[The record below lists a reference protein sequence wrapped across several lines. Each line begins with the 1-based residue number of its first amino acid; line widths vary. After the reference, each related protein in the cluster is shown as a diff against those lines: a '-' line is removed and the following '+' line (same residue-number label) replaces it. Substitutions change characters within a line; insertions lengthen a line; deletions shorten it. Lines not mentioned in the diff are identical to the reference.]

1 MLLAQDDG
9 LNWTDATA
17 LIALL
22 VIIAGLTLG
31 SIAAALTRRIASG
44 EKRPE
49 AVRSSVGALSTLA
62 FSIILIVALVIALGI
77 VNSEALDQLS
87 RDLVSFM
94 PKALSA
100 AIMLILGNVVGSIAE
115 TGVARS
121 LGHVA
126 PEVRNRVP
134 ALVKWGVMGFAIVI
148 AANQLSIDTTIIIVA
163 VASVFFSIGLAAAM
177 LAGLGGQHVARQIAA
192 GRALRQLV
200 TVGDTIR
207 TDRVGGVVKAIGS
220 TNTQITTF
228 DEDIQLVPN
237 AELLGDRF
245 QIVPAAEPET
255 PDEIEQA

>member
-1 MLLAQDDG
+1 MLAQDDG

-31 SIAAALTRRIASG
+31 SIAAAVTRRIASG

-134 ALVKWGVMGFAIVI
+134 ALVKWGVLGFAIVI
-148 AANQLSIDTTIIIVA
+148 AANQLSIDTTIITVA
-163 VASVFFSIGLAAAM
+163 VASVFFSLGLAAAL
-177 LAGLGGQHVARQIAA
+177 LAGLGGHPVAQQIAA
-192 GRALRQLV
+192 GRALRQIV
-200 TVGDTIR
+200 AVGDTVR
-207 TDRVGGVVKAIGS
+207 TDAVSGVVSAIGS
-220 TNTQITTF
+220 TSTHITTF
-228 DEDIQLVPN
+228 DDDVELVPN
-237 AELLGDRF
+237 SELLNGRM
-245 QIVPAAEPET
+245 QIVPQAPSAS
-255 PDEIEQA
+255 PDEIEEG

>member
-1 MLLAQDDG
+1 MLAQDDG

-31 SIAAALTRRIASG
+31 SIAAAVTRRVASG

-62 FSIILIVALVIALGI
+62 FSVILIVALVIALGI

-134 ALVKWGVMGFAIVI
+134 ALVKWGVLGFAIVI

-163 VASVFFSIGLAAAM
+163 VASVFFSLGLAAAL
-177 LAGLGGQHVARQIAA
+177 LAGLGGHPVAQQIAA
-192 GRALRQLV
+192 GRALRQIV
-200 TVGDTIR
+200 AVGDTVR
-207 TDRVGGVVKAIGS
+207 TDSVSGVIAAIGS
-220 TNTQITTF
+220 TSTQITTV
-228 DEDIQLVPN
+228 DDDVELVPN
-237 AELLGDRF
+237 SDLLNARM
-245 QIVPAAEPET
+245 QIVPATTAT
-255 PDEIEQA
+255 APDEIEEA

>member
-1 MLLAQDDG
+1 MLAQDDG

-31 SIAAALTRRIASG
+31 SIAAAITRRVASG
-44 EKRPE
+44 ENRPE

-62 FSIILIVALVIALGI
+62 FSVILIVALVIALGI

-134 ALVKWGVMGFAIVI
+134 ALVKWGVLGFAIVI

-163 VASVFFSIGLAAAM
+163 VASVFFSLGLAAAL
-177 LAGLGGQHVARQIAA
+177 LAGLGGHPVAQQIAA
-192 GRALRQLV
+192 GRALRQIV
-200 TVGDTIR
+200 AVGDTVR
-207 TDRVGGVVKAIGS
+207 TDSVSGVIAAIGS
-220 TNTQITTF
+220 TSTQITTV
-228 DEDIQLVPN
+228 DDDVELVPN
-237 AELLGDRF
+237 ADLLNARM
-245 QIVPAAEPET
+245 QVVPAATAEG
-255 PDEIEQA
+255 PDEIEEA